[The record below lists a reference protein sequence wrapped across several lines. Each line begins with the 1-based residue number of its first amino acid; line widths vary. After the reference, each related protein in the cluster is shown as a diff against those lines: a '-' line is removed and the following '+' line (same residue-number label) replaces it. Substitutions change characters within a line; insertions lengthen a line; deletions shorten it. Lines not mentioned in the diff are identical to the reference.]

1 LEKRHIDEDG
11 MSVSTRARL
20 ETAGMGGEQWSFEDE
35 ELARIFEHYVRKHV
49 PFYDEIHRMVAE
61 LSDWFLR
68 DGGVVYDL
76 GTSTGE
82 CVLRIHDRHPSKD
95 LKFVAVDSSR
105 EMIEKAKL
113 RLSHVPQ
120 VEFVVADLNT
130 PFQIENASL
139 VSGVLILQFLEPS
152 SRPRLLQEIYRGL
165 KNGGAL
171 LLVEKVTGRTKRFES
186 MWNDLYHDLKRRN
199 GVSEL
204 EITAKATSLRGVML
218 PYPLGADI
226 RLIRQAGFQDF
237 DVFFKWYNWVGII
250 AVKTGA

>member
-1 LEKRHIDEDG
+1 MEKRHIDEDG
-11 MSVSTRARL
+11 MSVSTRAHL
-20 ETAGMGGEQWSFEDE
+20 ETAGMSGEQWSFEDE

-199 GVSEL
+199 GVNEL
-204 EITAKATSLRGVML
+204 EIAAKAASLRGVML

-250 AVKTGA
+250 AVKIGA